1 MKLTD
6 LKFTIAKLLTLGD
19 KQYILLSATDCL
31 DVKISFILNKA
42 SIEPYLIINNR
53 SHSLRSI
60 SINEWISTDHRI
72 IYNDLKLGIL
82 TAIKHMRNDLSQ
94 ISCDLQEKS
103 KND

>member
-6 LKFTIAKLLTLGD
+6 LKSAITKLLTEGNEES
-19 KQYILLSATDCL
+19 ILLSSTDFI
-31 DVKISFILNKA
+31 DMKIFFILNKA
-42 SIEPYLIINNR
+42 SIEPYLDVNSRTYFLKN
-53 SHSLRSI
+53 I

-82 TAIKHMRNDLSQ
+82 TAIKHIRNELSQ
-94 ISCDLQEKS
+94 ISCNIGES

>member
-19 KQYILLSATDCL
+19 KQYILLSATDFI
-31 DVKISFILNKA
+31 DMKIFFTLNKA
-42 SIEPYLIINNR
+42 VIQTYLDINSRTYFLKNITL
-53 SHSLRSI
+53 H
-60 SINEWISTDHRI
+60 EWISTDHRI

-82 TAIKHMRNDLSQ
+82 TAIKHIRNDLSQ
-94 ISCDLQEKS
+94 ISCDLEEKS